1 MVVTFNCRSG
11 RTRTD
16 GRVTKRRWSEPVLGR
31 SSETEARPG
40 RSRGRRRPLNRKE
53 AAFGRLFFC
62 PNRDI
67 AALDIDWNTHAAGWD
82 DDPDVQ
88 HYAREALTSLRSQMD
103 PDRLH
108 ILDFGC
114 GTGLL
119 TVDLAQTAAHVIALD
134 PAEKMIGVLA
144 HKGLNNVTTF
154 NATLSAELIDR
165 EPAFAAP
172 FDLVTAASVCAFLPD
187 YTATLRLLRKLLR
200 PGGHLVQWDWLA
212 TDETD
217 DFGFSA
223 HDLRA
228 IRTAADFDVVSI
240 DVAFSI
246 SRDADGPMQVLQ
258 AVARKP

>member
-1 MVVTFNCRSG
+1 M
-11 RTRTD
+11 
-16 GRVTKRRWSEPVLGR
+16 
-31 SSETEARPG
+31 
-40 RSRGRRRPLNRKE
+40 
-53 AAFGRLFFC
+53 
-62 PNRDI
+62 
-67 AALDIDWNTHAAGWD
+67 DIDWNTHAAGWD